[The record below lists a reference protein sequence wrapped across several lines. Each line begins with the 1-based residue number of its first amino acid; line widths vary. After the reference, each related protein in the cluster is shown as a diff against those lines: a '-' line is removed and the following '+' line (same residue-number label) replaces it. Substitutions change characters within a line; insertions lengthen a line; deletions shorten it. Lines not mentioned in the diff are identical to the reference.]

1 MRWILV
7 IGAFFLNGAALVA
20 QSTDLII
27 AKDGDIFITPG
38 IHASVQIEYART
50 VIHVDPWSA
59 GDLSS
64 LKPADLILITDDPGH
79 HMDVNAIT
87 TLRKPGAPVVLTA
100 DAQKHYP
107 DGRVLANGESGTFA
121 DIQVE
126 AIPAYDLTPGEP
138 LHPEGQANG
147 YVLSLGDRRI
157 YLSGVTECVP
167 EIQALKG
174 ISVAFMPMN
183 LPVDRMH
190 PIPTAECLKTFR
202 PEVVYLYHYDQ
213 TYASWLSNP
222 DPSQPRS
229 TQDTPATIQA
239 FRNAIAG
246 EAIEFRDRSWYPDW

>member
-1 MRWILV
+1 MRWNITMGV
-7 IGAFFLNGAALVA
+7 FFLSTAALIA
-20 QSTDLII
+20 QSPDRII
-27 AKDGDIFITPG
+27 AEDGDILITPG
-38 IHASVQIEYART
+38 IHASVQIEYAGK

-64 LKPADLILITDDPGH
+64 LKPADLILVTDDPGH
-79 HMDVNAIT
+79 HMDVDAIT
-87 TLRKPGAPVVLTA
+87 TLRKSGTPVVLTA

-107 DGRVLANGESGTFA
+107 AGRVLANGESGTFA
-121 DIQVE
+121 GIQVE

-174 ISVAFMPMN
+174 ISVAFLPMN

-222 DPSQPRS
+222 DPGQPRS
-229 TQDTPATIQA
+229 TQNTPATIQA